1 MSRGL
6 GVVDLDAAPVAR
18 LVGVGVAGSGVG
30 VFNVGGLDIH
40 GEGTSIVVGL
50 TTSPFNSSRS
60 VVGVTTGP
68 DTKSQAHGGLGEAAS
83 ALCISKGQS
92 ADNSTIDDPADRL
105 GGPFDGVGVEDLLGS
120 SHGVEATTVI
130 AGSVTL
136 SKVVALDLSGVA
148 SKSFLYHTNAVSF
161 GCRVDISCICG

>member
-6 GVVDLDAAPVAR
+6 GVVDLDAAPVAG

-30 VFNVGGLDIH
+30 VFDVGRLDIH
-40 GEGTSIVVGL
+40 GEGTSVVVGF
-50 TTSPFNSSRS
+50 TTSPFDSSRS

-68 DTKSQAHGGLGEAAS
+68 DTESQAHGGLGETAS
-83 ALCISKGQS
+83 ALRIGKGQS
-92 ADNSTIDDPADRL
+92 ADDSTVDDPANRL
-105 GGPFDGVGVEDLLGS
+105 RGPFNGVGVENLLGS
-120 SHGVEATTVI
+120 SDGVEATTVI

-136 SKVVALDLSGVA
+136 SEVVALNLSGVA

-161 GCRVDISCICG
+161 GCRVDILCICG